1 MKKQRPILV
10 RDMVS
15 RDDLLATAL
24 TLFIIGVAF
33 GVWLAAGGAL

>member
-15 RDDLLATAL
+15 QDDLLATAL
-24 TLFIIGVAF
+24 SAF
-33 GVWLAAGGAL
+33 VVGMVFGLWLMIGGAL